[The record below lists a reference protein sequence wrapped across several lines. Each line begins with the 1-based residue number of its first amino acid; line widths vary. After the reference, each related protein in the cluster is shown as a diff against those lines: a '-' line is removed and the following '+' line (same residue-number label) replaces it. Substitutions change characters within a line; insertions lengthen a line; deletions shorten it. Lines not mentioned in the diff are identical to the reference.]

1 MQEKPWFLYIL
12 ECAGDR
18 LYTGITVDVDA
29 RYAAHASGKGAKFT
43 KGFPP
48 ERILF
53 QVEFPDRAAASRA
66 ESDLKKLSA
75 AEKRRFVKTHT
86 QSGIDKS

>member
-1 MQEKPWFLYIL
+1 MGSEMCIRDRPWFLYIL

-43 KGFPP
+43 QSFPP
-48 ERILF
+48 RQILF
-53 QVEFPDRAAASRA
+53 QAQFPDRAAASRA

-75 AEKRRFVKTHT
+75 AEKRHFVQTNT
-86 QSGIDKS
+86 